1 MQSYKEKVLSKEIV
15 FKCSMQ
21 SDFQNIKELKII
33 KEQITKIENGN
44 QMFKLMGAS
53 LRKLDLSLNL
63 LKYFENFELL

>member
-1 MQSYKEKVLSKEIV
+1 MQCYKEKLITKEIV

-44 QMFKLMGAS
+44 
-53 LRKLDLSLNL
+53 
-63 LKYFENFELL
+63 

>member
-1 MQSYKEKVLSKEIV
+1 MQSFREKLVTKEIV

-44 QMFKLMGAS
+44 
-53 LRKLDLSLNL
+53 
-63 LKYFENFELL
+63 